1 MYAKDSTQYKVTV
14 TKGVCKV
21 SDSLRVHFYPS
32 VTQKILGNDTSV
44 CSNVPLT
51 LSTDTIFS
59 SYIWNTGSTSRSI
72 KPDKTGDYSVE
83 VKNQYGC
90 KKSDTIHATLYT
102 PPSASIRYVGD
113 LETICWDSTITL
125 KTVEGQYKYKWNTG
139 DTTSSITVPQGSEF
153 KVTLTDKNN
162 CKDST
167 TITIDC
173 SPFVKV
179 YNLITAD
186 GNGKNDIFFVENLKP
201 NKWIL
206 EIFNRWGDRIYYNPA
221 YNNEFKPEGIETGIY
236 YYSLNH
242 VEGKKSFKGWVQIIK
257 SE

>member
-1 MYAKDSTQYKVTV
+1 
-14 TKGVCKV
+14 
-21 SDSLRVHFYPS
+21 
-32 VTQKILGNDTSV
+32 
-44 CSNVPLT
+44 
-51 LSTDTIFS
+51 
-59 SYIWNTGSTSRSI
+59 
-72 KPDKTGDYSVE
+72 
-83 VKNQYGC
+83 
-90 KKSDTIHATLYT
+90 
-102 PPSASIRYVGD
+102 
-113 LETICWDSTITL
+113 
-125 KTVEGQYKYKWNTG
+125 VEGQYKYKWNTG